1 MPITHPVS
9 SETGCSSGMA
19 FALKNIE
26 AVELRA
32 AGLVEKW
39 LQTQI
44 LNDTS
49 ILGLGELEVSRESA
63 VSRMAA
69 RATS

>member
-1 MPITHPVS
+1 
-9 SETGCSSGMA
+9 MA
-19 FALKNIE
+19 FAPKNIE